1 VHREELLLNQAS
13 AVSGVVLAL
22 AADHLDDAG
31 SNEPVE
37 RVSGGGHGQADAV
50 GDGLGADR
58 RVSGSGTGGI
68 GIQSCHH
75 GWAVPGDRPQH
86 VLIGCTTA
94 RLIVLSGLSGLF
106 RYRRGLR

>member
-1 VHREELLLNQAS
+1 MPAAMSRLS
-13 AVSGVVLAL
+13 AYRVVDTDRPTRSAM
-22 AADHLDDAG
+22 AWA
-31 SNEPVE
+31 PT
-37 RVSGGGHGQADAV
+37 GG
-50 GDGLGADR
+50 
-58 RVSGSGTGGI
+58 VSGSGTGGI